1 MNIKIDVGEILT
13 KAWKI
18 TWKFKVLWIFGIL
31 SGCVASNRGNFN
43 FNGNSGGGGRGTG
56 GGNGEIPDFLRPFLN
71 LHPEQAIRQFLNQYV
86 GFIIGAIV
94 LLCVLWFVFYFLGMI
109 GRIGLIKGAGKAD
122 AGAET
127 LSFGELWTES
137 LPYFWRMFGLSFLVG
152 LPGFLVAILLLVTLG
167 VGAYAAITGGVPQ
180 NSLILMFIGGIG
192 VFVLMICCLS
202 LIMLVVG
209 LIVEQSFNAIVLED
223 RRLLESLGRGWE
235 VFSKNWLS
243 VIVIGIIQWVVRLVV
258 GIAELIV
265 NLIIAAPL
273 IVVSI
278 MAIANQ
284 SSFATNGPGKGMLF
298 GLILTLCCTLAILVP
313 LSILLGGIL
322 NTYLQTMWTLT
333 YRRLTDLMKP
343 VLPAQVEIIEPQA

>member
-1 MNIKIDVGEILT
+1 MNIKIDIGEILT
-13 KAWKI
+13 KSWKI

-56 GGNGEIPDFLRPFLN
+56 GGNGEIPDFLRPFQN
-71 LHPEQAIRQFLNQYV
+71 LHPEQAIRQFFDQYLW
-86 GFIIGAIV
+86 IIGAVIA
-94 LLCVLWFVFYFLGMI
+94 LFCVLWLLFYFLGMM

-152 LPGFLVAILLLVTLG
+152 LPAFLVMILLLVALA
-167 VGAYAAITGGVPQ
+167 VGAYAAITGSAPQ
-180 NSLILMFIGGIG
+180 NSLIAMFIGAVG
-192 VFVLMICCLS
+192 VFVVVMCCLA

-235 VFSKNWLS
+235 VFSKNWFS
-243 VIVIGIIQWVVRLVV
+243 VILIGLTQWVIRLVV
-258 GIAELIV
+258 GIGELII

-273 IVVSI
+273 IIVVI
-278 MAIANQ
+278 MAFANN
-284 SSFATNGPGKGMLF
+284 SFSANAAGNGMMIP
-298 GLILTLCCTLAILVP
+298 LILTACCTVAILIP
-313 LSILLGGIL
+313 LSLLVNGVL
-322 NTYLQTMWTLT
+322 LTYLQTMWTLA
-333 YRRLTDLMKP
+333 YRRMTDLMKP
-343 VLPAQVEIIEPQA
+343 VLPAQVEIIEP